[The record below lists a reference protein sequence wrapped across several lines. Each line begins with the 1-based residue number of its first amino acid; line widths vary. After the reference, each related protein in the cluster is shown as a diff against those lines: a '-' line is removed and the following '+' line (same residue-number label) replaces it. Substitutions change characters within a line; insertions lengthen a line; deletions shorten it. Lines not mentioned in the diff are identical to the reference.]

1 MPFSLTAKKLFS
13 VLVTLVVVA
22 IAVYAIHWLF
32 VYYTESPWTRDGRI
46 RADVYQVAPDVT
58 GRIVEMAVSD
68 NQKVSKGDLLFAIDP
83 ASYDVAL
90 ARAEADASSAK
101 ADLAEKRLEAERRR
115 KLGPDM
121 ISKEER
127 DKSELTL
134 KAAEAQYRA
143 AESVV
148 NKARLDLARTRI
160 YAPGNG
166 YITNRTRTE
175 GDFATAGQ
183 PVLSLVDSDSFY
195 VYGYFLE
202 TKLPQVQI
210 GAPARITLL
219 SDDAV
224 QLQGEVVSIARG
236 ITDYSTPGG
245 DDAVG
250 LLQVNPTFDWVRLA
264 MRVPVRIHLTDI
276 PPGLMLASGMT
287 CTIVLE

>member
-22 IAVYAIHWLF
+22 IAVYAIHWLY

-68 NQKVSKGDLLFAIDP
+68 NQKVSNGDLLFAIDP
-83 ASYDVAL
+83 ASYEVAL

-134 KAAEAQYRA
+134 KAAEAQFRA
-143 AESVV
+143 AEAVV

-175 GDFATAGQ
+175 GDFATTGQ

-202 TKLPQVQI
+202 TKLPQVHV

-219 SDDAV
+219 SDDSI

-245 DDAVG
+245 DNSVG
-250 LLQVNPTFDWVRLA
+250 LLHVNPTFDWVRLA

-276 PPGLMLASGMT
+276 PPGLVLASGMT
-287 CTIVLE
+287 CTIALE